1 MTLKKHGTADAQV
14 RGIAAE
20 VDRAIQSSDWEAAR
34 RGLVILLDRQPGD
47 AASWIQLSYVE
58 SYLGHYRKARE
69 AALRASR
76 LGPGD
81 IDTAKDVL
89 ARLRTF
95 NLVEDMRRYLAG
107 LGPVER
113 LPIMLLLSAAAHF
126 SSINEQTTA
135 LRMLDQARN
144 ADPDFPPT
152 LVARAQVLMYL
163 GRLQEAEADV
173 TRALRR
179 APEIAQAWWLLSKLK
194 RQTPETHHVDAM
206 RRELAR
212 PGRRPGD
219 VALLG
224 HGLHKAL
231 DDMQHVDEAWH
242 ALDQGNRAKRA
253 TLDYRTEDSRALV
266 DALVAMRGRD
276 AADDA
281 SRGETRP
288 IFIIGMHRSG
298 TTLLEQMLDGHSAV
312 HGAGELYDFTSAMR
326 YVTDHHCQR
335 VIDATI
341 VARASAPGFDFAE
354 VGQRYLDGIAWRLD
368 GKRVLTDK
376 LPSNFLNAGFICQA
390 LPQARLLHMVRDP
403 VEVCFSN
410 LRELFSG
417 ANPYSY
423 DQIEL
428 ADFYLEYHRLMAHW
442 REAFPGRILDIRYDR
457 LVRDPEA
464 VIREVCDFCGLD
476 FEPEMLAI
484 ANRKRGVST
493 ASAVQVR
500 EGIQVRDV
508 PKWKPYE
515 AHLQPLIRRLREGG
529 VLEER

>member
-1 MTLKKHGTADAQV
+1 MPSISKKELQSGMQAFSTRDWHRAKQHFSRAVAQDAH
-14 RGIAAE
+14 A
-20 VDRAIQSSDWEAAR
+20 VDAYV
-34 RGLVILLDRQPGD
+34 L
-47 AASWIQLSYVE
+47 LSYAC
-58 SYLGHYRKARE
+58 SYLGEYRSARE
-69 AALRASR
+69 AALRAAALKSTS
-76 LGPGD
+76 PE
-81 IDTAKDVL
+81 TVADVA

-95 NLVEDMRRYLAG
+95 NEGKSMVAYISR
-107 LGPVER
+107 LGPPSR
-113 LPIMLLLSAAAHF
+113 LPIPLLLQCAAQFSYLNLQRHAHAF
-126 SSINEQTTA
+126 LKEA
-135 LRMLDQARN
+135 YA
-144 ADPDFPPT
+144 ADPEFPPSV
-152 LVARAQVLMYL
+152 VALSQVLTYL
-163 GRLQEAEADV
+163 GRGSEVLPLLDKIV
-173 TRALRR
+173 TRAPRI
-179 APEIAQAWWLLSKLK
+179 PEIYGLVGQLGADAPRLQNYIAMARDILAQ
-194 RQTPETHHVDAM
+194 DALPFGE
-206 RRELAR
+206 RAK
-212 PGRRPGD
+212 
-219 VALLG
+219 AAF
-224 HGLHKAL
+224 GLHHML
-231 DDMQHVDEAWH
+231 DRQGEYVEAFKMLEEGCRQKRLSLNYSCQESQVLFH
-242 ALDQGNRAKRA
+242 ALESMPTTGVGVR
-253 TLDYRTEDSRALV
+253 SHSLV
-266 DALVAMRGRD
+266 
-276 AADDA
+276 
-281 SRGETRP
+281 P

-326 YVTDHHCQR
+326 YVTDHHCQG

>member
-1 MTLKKHGTADAQV
+1 MSLDKQNAKDADE
-14 RGIAAE
+14 RRIAE
-20 VDRAIQSSDWEAAR
+20 TVDRAIQSSDWTSAR
-34 RGLVILLDRQPGD
+34 EGLSALLEKRPGD
-47 AASWIQLSYVE
+47 AGGWVQLSYVE
-58 SYLGHYRKARE
+58 SYLGHYRGARE
-69 AALRASR
+69 AALQASTLR
-76 LGPGD
+76 PGD
-81 IDTAKDVL
+81 VEVAKDVL

-95 NLVEDMRRYLAG
+95 NLVEAMRHYLAR
-107 LGPVER
+107 LGPVDR
-113 LPIMLLLSAAAHF
+113 LPIMLLLSAASHF
-126 SSINEQTTA
+126 SSINDQATA

-144 ADPDFPPT
+144 ADPDFPST

-163 GRLQEAEADV
+163 GRLQDAEMDV
-173 TRALRR
+173 MRALRR
-179 APEIAQAWWLLSKLK
+179 APEIAQAWWLLSKLR
-194 RQTPETHHVDAM
+194 RQTPETNHVDTM
-206 RRELAR
+206 HRELAR
-212 PGRRPGD
+212 AGRRPAD
-219 VALLG
+219 AALLG
-224 HGLHKAL
+224 HGLHKEL
-231 DDMQHVDEAWH
+231 DDMQRINEAWN
-242 ALDQGNRAKRA
+242 ALDDGNRAKRA
-253 TLDYRTEDSRALV
+253 TLNYRPEESRALV
-266 DALVAMRGRD
+266 DSLLEVRRGTEGP
-276 AADDA
+276 A
-281 SRGETRP
+281 SGREGTMP

-326 YVTDHHCQR
+326 YVTDHHCQG